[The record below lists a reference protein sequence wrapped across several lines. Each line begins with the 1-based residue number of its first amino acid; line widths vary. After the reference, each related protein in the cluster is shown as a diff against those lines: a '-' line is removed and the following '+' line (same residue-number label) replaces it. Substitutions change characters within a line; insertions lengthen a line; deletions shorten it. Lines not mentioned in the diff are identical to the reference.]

1 MIRHVIRAAGK
12 SGTKV
17 GLCGQAPSDYL
28 EFAAFLVDGG
38 IDSMAQLPVSFI
50 AVKQSVALAEGWE
63 G

>member
-1 MIRHVIRAAGK
+1 MIRNVIRAAGK

-17 GLCGQAPSDYL
+17 GLCGQAPSYCL
-28 EFAAFLVDGG
+28 EFPAFLVDGG
-38 IDSMAQLPVSFI
+38 IDSIAESPVSFF